1 MFIAISVGGKASS
14 SDVDALVAQAVGNAT
29 TSFPAGD
36 ATVWAAPVI
45 KLFATY
51 DPARSAERT
60 AALAPYTGGGLDP
73 QLGWNGAGS
82 QKVVDMVVNP
92 TVTGI
97 DGSNATVHA
106 SVQVDDGSWRC
117 IAIPMYAQR
126 PDDGGRPA
134 FGLAALP
141 VYEPCAGVTI
151 PPRNPNQPKRD
162 DTLAKEFTTTLLPSF
177 MGAWI
182 AGDSTSLTRYVLPG
196 QKLYGLGG
204 AFTGAGEGQK
214 PAISDVVV
222 PAADDLPDPARR
234 TISFTASL
242 LGLDGRAQ
250 QRATYDVDVV
260 QDNGQWFIASDPR
273 PATTYSLVGGSSLPN
288 VKPTSAPPTTDP
300 AVPGNTQGR

>member
-196 QKLYGLGG
+196 RSSTASVGRS
-204 AFTGAGEGQK
+204 
-214 PAISDVVV
+214 PA
-222 PAADDLPDPARR
+222 PARVKSPR
-234 TISFTASL
+234 SL
-242 LGLDGRAQ
+242 MS
-250 QRATYDVDVV
+250 
-260 QDNGQWFIASDPR
+260 WSP
-273 PATTYSLVGGSSLPN
+273 
-288 VKPTSAPPTTDP
+288 PPTTCRTRRGDDLVHRVP
-300 AVPGNTQGR
+300 ARVGRPCSATRHL